1 MFREN
6 TYFGYLGELRMV
18 EEMRLL
24 FRVEDSG
31 ARLSDVGSGKW
42 KLLSM
47 ATAYNREIEMRINA
61 FLTS

>member
-1 MFREN
+1 
-6 TYFGYLGELRMV
+6 MV